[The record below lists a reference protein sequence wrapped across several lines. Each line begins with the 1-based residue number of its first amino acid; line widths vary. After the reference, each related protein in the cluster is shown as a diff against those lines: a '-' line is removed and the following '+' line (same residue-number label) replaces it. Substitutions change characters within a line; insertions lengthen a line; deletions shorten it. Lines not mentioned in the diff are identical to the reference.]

1 MMRRKE
7 NFRKIFL
14 VFFCFLSLI
23 LSFGLVKTAHA
34 ATNEFND
41 GITWDG
47 SPATSNKVSEIP
59 ISNTLSLGY
68 AFGLAQDTNGKVT
81 NGGDSFVAEPSS
93 GSGAN
98 TNYSKIN
105 IFLNDNGNYQSSV
118 FQSYNTSTQSMI
130 ASQGV
135 SATSPDFMI
144 VPKENS
150 SNIRGVDYSI
160 LVNSLKN
167 KQYYIGTDSNGN
179 PAYRIVGDFIR
190 DNSTTGK
197 FNLRAEIVLRRSP
210 SGAPIVQR
218 ELYLKNNQSTSQSYG
233 VLYGEDT
240 KLSNND
246 RVTLMNLGGG
256 KGLYMVS
263 GGYQLVVSN
272 NIKDGPTAYQAQ
284 YFTDTNSN
292 WLTRFSPENFSG
304 TGAEDP
310 SNVYGS
316 TIYYSQDSAY
326 TVKWPYTTIKPG
338 ETKHYSTAMGVTEAT
353 YAVPDAEK
361 TFTNETTSNGKNNVG
376 DKLKF
381 NLKITN
387 NGSESKWNYKELTD
401 KIPAG
406 LKVDLNSVKLTTP
419 TGGTVSVTPGY
430 SDSVLSIPTNTTL
443 TDGQSATITYEA
455 AITPDASG
463 QTLTNVGTFTG
474 KDLNNTNSDDKS
486 YTASVDIPVEKSNF
500 EYSFTDYVKNETQ
513 GDTGYAASTNA
524 VSGDI
529 IDYQIKF
536 TVPATSKETFTK
548 GTLQALLP
556 DGVSFKSAK
565 ITGSDGWS
573 GSINNPDKDNPQSV
587 TYGIGAIP
595 TVSKYDSATLDIK
608 AEVQNPAAGIIN
620 SSASMSNITT
630 SSGNKIDKID
640 SNIASLNISNVVG
653 FTQTPGLID
662 FGAINFTGQ
671 AKTLTNIATTG
682 QLIVN
687 HPTDNNYSVSVAY
700 NNDDSATQMKNSN
713 GDTLSPS
720 SDGLMFIRT
729 RNSSPDDKGT
739 WTPISPSGTP
749 IQTGTF
755 NGNQD
760 LTNYIGVGDWKLNIA
775 SNTQPG
781 LYNGTLTWSMA
792 DSIPNN

>member
-14 VFFCFLSLI
+14 VLFCFLSLI

-41 GITWDG
+41 GITWDE
-47 SPATSNKVSEIP
+47 SPSTVNKVGEIP

-68 AFGLAQDTNGKVT
+68 AFGLAQDSNGKVT
-81 NGGDSFVAEPSS
+81 TGGDSYVDAPST
-93 GSGAN
+93 GSGVN
-98 TNYSKIN
+98 TYYSKIN
-105 IFLNDNGNYQSSV
+105 IFLNDNGNYKSSV
-118 FQSYNTSTQSMI
+118 YQSYATSTQPMF

-135 SATSPDFMI
+135 SSTSPDFMI
-144 VPKENS
+144 VPNANS
-150 SNIRGVDYSI
+150 GAIKGADYSI

-167 KQYYIGTDSNGN
+167 KQYYIGKDSNGN
-179 PAYRIVGDFIR
+179 PAYRIVGDFVR
-190 DNSTTGK
+190 NDSTTGN

-240 KLSNND
+240 KLSKND
-246 RVTLMNLGGG
+246 SVVLKNLGGG
-256 KGLYMVS
+256 KGLYMVD

-284 YFTDTNSN
+284 YFTNTNSN

-316 TIYYSQDSAY
+316 NIYNSPDSAY

-361 TFTNETTSNGKNNVG
+361 TFTNETSSNGKNNVG

-387 NGSESKWNYKELTD
+387 NGSDSKWNYKELTD

-430 SDSVLSIPTNTTL
+430 SDSVLSVPTNTTL

-455 AITPDASG
+455 VITPDASG

-474 KDLNNTNSDDKS
+474 KDLNNTNSNDKS
-486 YTASVDIPVEKSNF
+486 YTASVDIPVEKSPFSYTFTNYLRN
-500 EYSFTDYVKNETQ
+500 ESEGETTYSSQTK
-513 GDTGYAASTNA
+513 AKA
-524 VSGDI
+524 GDI
-529 IDYQIKF
+529 IDYEIRF
-536 TVPATSKETFTK
+536 TVTSDESFVG
-548 GTLQALLP
+548 GTMKNPLP
-556 DGVSFKSAK
+556 DGLEFVKAT
-565 ITGSDGWS
+565 IHGSDGWS
-573 GSINNPDKDNPQSV
+573 GS
-587 TYGIGAIP
+587 T
-595 TVSKYDSATLDIK
+595 TLDG
-608 AEVQNPAAGIIN
+608 GINIGGISKGTSVLLEIQAKVTKTN
-620 SSASMSNITT
+620 VGTISSNAVMTGTT
-630 SSGNKIDKID
+630 STGASTGDIV
-640 SNIASLNISNVVG
+640 SNQADINISNVVG
-653 FTQTPGLID
+653 FTQTPTLID
-662 FGAINFTGQ
+662 FGSINFTGQ
-671 AKTLTNIATTG
+671 ARTLTNVATTG
-682 QLIVN
+682 QLIAN

-700 NNDDSATQMKNSN
+700 NNDDSATQMKNGN

-720 SDGLMFIRT
+720 ADGLMFIRT

-775 SNTQPG
+775 SDTQPG
-781 LYNGTLTWSMA
+781 KYTGTLTWSMA